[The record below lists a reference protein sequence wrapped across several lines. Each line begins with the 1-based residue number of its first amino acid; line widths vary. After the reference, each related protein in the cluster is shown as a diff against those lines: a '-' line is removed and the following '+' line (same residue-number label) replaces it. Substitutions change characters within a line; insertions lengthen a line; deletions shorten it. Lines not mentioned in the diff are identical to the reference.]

1 MPTSYGFIIELSRN
15 EKLQKNRII
24 LPHTLPP
31 LKGWPTWIINFYKW
45 VRILIVLAGD
55 GECQMARFHTTR
67 NFLTNEIYQFSRLS
81 RQMGCFFYFYLR
93 SLLHKISCLFH
104 NKVLHKIIGADYM
117 KKN

>member
-1 MPTSYGFIIELSRN
+1 MPTSHGLIIELSRN

-55 GECQMARFHTTR
+55 GECQTARFHTTR

-81 RQMGCFFYFYLR
+81 RQMGCFFIFTYAACSIKSAACFTIKFCIKL
-93 SLLHKISCLFH
+93 
-104 NKVLHKIIGADYM
+104 
-117 KKN
+117 